1 MSGLVQADDGFGEG
15 VVVGI
20 ADRSDRWCD
29 PGFGETVDVLR
40 MDRY

>member
-15 VVVGI
+15 VVAGI
-20 ADRSDRWCD
+20 ADRWCD